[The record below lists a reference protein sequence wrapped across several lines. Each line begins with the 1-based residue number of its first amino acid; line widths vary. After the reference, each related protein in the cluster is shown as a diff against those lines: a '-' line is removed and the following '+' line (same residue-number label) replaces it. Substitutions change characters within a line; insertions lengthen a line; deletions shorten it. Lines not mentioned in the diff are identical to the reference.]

1 MELSTVRSFHLR
13 AGMCGE
19 STLPSR
25 LLLPLLLLR
34 LPLLLLLLLLLA
46 PAMPS
51 SSSPYSYAVPSD
63 SEVCPES
70 KGAVGGVSVCAR
82 QRGADDV
89 HQEAMLQRVP
99 LLCWD
104 SVYLKLCTDH
114 FGRELCACHAGY
126 RLERRPRARPPLL
139 PGWVG
144 PPGSFDFLLLLVA
157 DLRHDIAQLQ
167 RRVLGHAGGGGAS
180 PEPPSPRPPPTGPP
194 AVPPQE
200 GGGSG
205 QEYEEEEDEGELWRG
220 EEGGPPTTKP
230 TGRAPTLA
238 S

>member
-34 LPLLLLLLLLLA
+34 LPLLLLLLLLA
-46 PAMPS
+46 PAMPSS

-70 KGAVGGVSVCAR
+70 KVLSVEYPCVRANGER
-82 QRGADDV
+82 TTCISDA
-89 HQEAMLQRVP
+89 A
-99 LLCWD
+99 
-104 SVYLKLCTDH
+104 K
-114 FGRELCACHAGY
+114 GY
-126 RLERRPRARPPLL
+126 RFVLGQCLPEGENAFIWPR
-139 PGWVG
+139 G

-180 PEPPSPRPPPTGPP
+180 PEPPSPAAPPTGPP

-220 EEGGPPTTKP
+220 EEGGPPQRSQRGEP
-230 TGRAPTLA
+230 PTLA